1 MATYYKIDGLEME
14 VAPKNGKTF
23 SYDELRAFVGYII
36 EIVLLPSGKS
46 IVVHEEG
53 KLINLP
59 INRKATEAWK
69 KEYPLEKYP
78 HNNDA
83 LVVGDA
89 LIATREELESEDE

>member
-14 VAPKNGKTF
+14 VHPKNGKSF
-23 SYDELRAFVGYII
+23 SYDELMAFVGYLVQ
-36 EIVLLPSGKS
+36 IVPLPSGKS
-46 IVVHEEG
+46 LVVHDEG

-59 INRKATEAWK
+59 INRKATEEWK
-69 KEYPLEKYP
+69 REYPIKQYP

-89 LIATREELESEDE
+89 LIATDKELSEEE